1 MNDIFYRMALGIY
14 KWICIRKYPL
24 PFNARV
30 EKDLKLLHPGENHK
44 QVCTEYYVRKLSKS
58 LMISLVAIA
67 LGVIL
72 WAQSGKD
79 SVIKDGG
86 EILRGDY
93 GEDAVEVEVECV
105 LGEQVQS
112 FRLEVPSRIYGE
124 EELPELYRSF
134 AEELPKLILGK
145 NASLDEVTDALNLQ
159 DSYQGYP
166 FWVEWESDRPDLV
179 KSDGT
184 VMQGKEAGEVRLS
197 VTLSYGEWEW
207 EQEIT
212 VCVAAAVLSEE
223 EATRKALEKLLKESE
238 ESSRTEERWT
248 LPGSWQ
254 GQSLEWTE
262 KRTNSGWGVAIG
274 GILVSVLIFLLA
286 DKDLHDSVEKR
297 KQQMKQAYPDV
308 VHKLTLYL
316 GAGMSIRRSFQKMA
330 EEYAT
335 ARKEGKKEICIYE
348 EIMYTCRELASGVAE
363 GAAYEHFG
371 KRTGLQEYI
380 RLSTL
385 LSQNLKKGNSTLL
398 QRLREEVDKA
408 FVERVR
414 YGKRLGEE
422 AVTKLLL
429 PMVLMLLV
437 VMLMIMIPAFS
448 SMGT

>member
-1 MNDIFYRMALGIY
+1 MGEVFYRLALGIY
-14 KWICIRKYPL
+14 KWVCIRKYPL
-24 PFNARV
+24 PSNARV
-30 EKDLKLLHPGENHK
+30 EKDLRLLHPGENHK

-58 LMISLVAIA
+58 LMISLTAIV

-72 WAQSGKD
+72 WLQSGMD
-79 SVIKDGG
+79 SVIKEGG

-93 GEDAVEVEVECV
+93 GEDVVEVDVECV
-105 LGEQVQS
+105 LGEQVQG
-112 FRLEVPSRIYGE
+112 FRLEVPARIYGE
-124 EELPELYRSF
+124 EELPELYQSF
-134 AEELPKLILGK
+134 KEELPKLILGK
-145 NASLDEVTDALNLQ
+145 NASLNEITDALNLR
-159 DSYQGYP
+159 DNYQAYP
-166 FWVEWESDRPDLV
+166 FEVEWESDRPDLV
-179 KSDGT
+179 KSDGA
-184 VMQGKEAGEVRLS
+184 VMQGEEAAEVMLS
-197 VTLSYGEWEW
+197 ATISYGEWEW
-207 EQEIT
+207 EQEIR
-212 VCVAAAVLSEE
+212 VCVEAVVLSEE
-223 EATRKALEKLLKESE
+223 EAARKALEKLLAESE
-238 ESSRTEERWT
+238 ENSRTDERWK
-248 LPGSWQ
+248 LPERWQ

-262 KRTNSGWGVAIG
+262 KKTNRGWAVAVG
-274 GILVSVLIFLLA
+274 GILVSVVIFLLA

-316 GAGMSIRRSFQKMA
+316 GAGMTIRRSFQKMA
-330 EEYAT
+330 EEYMA
-335 ARKEGKKEICIYE
+335 AREEGKKEVCIYE
-348 EIMYTCRELASGVAE
+348 EIVHTCRELTSGVSE

-398 QRLREEVDKA
+398 QRLREEADKA
-408 FVERVR
+408 SVERVR

-448 SMGT
+448 TMGT